1 MNSGF
6 IGWFFGGGARTL
18 KHTVGI
24 FITET
29 ASFPSVSSDVKST
42 SWEFTQNPLILKD
55 YNESSKQG
63 NWNPFHPKSFF
74 GMVNKQPSQKGL
86 KSHGSH
92 VYPSGLVW
100 YNVLRSEVWI
110 NMALQGPH
118 PPQKNCKLA
127 PCPSQKA
134 KNLG

>member
-1 MNSGF
+1 MR
-6 IGWFFGGGARTL
+6 ARNKAVCKCWMYSANGQL
-18 KHTVGI
+18 VVH
-24 FITET
+24 
-29 ASFPSVSSDVKST
+29 KS
-42 SWEFTQNPLILKD
+42 KA
-55 YNESSKQG
+55 SSKG
-63 NWNPFHPKSFF
+63 NPFHPKSFF

-92 VYPSGLVW
+92 LYPSGLVW
-100 YNVLRSEVWI
+100 YNVLRSEVQI

-134 KNLG
+134 KTLDKNESICNSHHMIPLCISMLGGRDWQSRRF